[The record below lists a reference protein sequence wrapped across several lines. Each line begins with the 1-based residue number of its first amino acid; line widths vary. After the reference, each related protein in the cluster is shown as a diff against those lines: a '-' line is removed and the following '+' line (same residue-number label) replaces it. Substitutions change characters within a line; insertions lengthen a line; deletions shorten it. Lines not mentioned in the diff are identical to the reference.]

1 MPDEEGPLGEEL
13 LALAEAQVANG
24 HFGVAVVI
32 AQTVIEAS
40 VEFAFMILFFLN
52 VPRSGETM
60 RALLPDRT
68 FMDRA
73 TRTLWTD
80 LTYDD
85 ITKPADEWKAYHQHI
100 ERRNK
105 VAHGGAVFSSDPS
118 EDVTE
123 EEAKASLQ
131 AVRAMRDHIDRV
143 TVQQV
148 TELGGPAQ
156 DQWRALRAITPRPA
170 DLDER

>member
-1 MPDEEGPLGEEL
+1 MPDEDGPLGEEL
-13 LALAEAQVANG
+13 LVLAEAQVAAG

-40 VEFAFMILFFLN
+40 VEFAFTILFFLN

-68 FMDRA
+68 FMNRA
-73 TRTLWTD
+73 TRTLWND

-85 ITKPADEWKAYHQHI
+85 ITEPRSEWKAYHEHI

-105 VAHGGAVFSSDPS
+105 VAHGNVFFGWDPD

-123 EEAKASLQ
+123 VQAKASLQ

-143 TVQQV
+143 VGQQV
-148 TELGGPAQ
+148 AELGGPKQ
-156 DQWRALRAITPRPA
+156 DQWRALRAISPRPT
-170 DLDER
+170 E